1 MQRNT
6 LETVLGAVVLLVA
19 GYFLYL
25 VYSQTDVSTEASGYP
40 LQLRFDSGGS
50 TPVGTDVRIAGVK
63 VGSVIDQYFDP
74 KAYQAVVTI
83 EVQDEVKLP
92 KDTSA
97 VVTSDGLLGDNY
109 ILLNIGG
116 DTAMLA
122 PGERIKNVQ
131 GAINLADLINK
142 FVVGTNSGDSGSG
155 ASN

>member
-1 MQRNT
+1 MERNT

-25 VYSQTDVSTEASGYP
+25 VYSETNVGAEASGYP
-40 LQLRFDSGGS
+40 LELRFDSGGS
-50 TPVGTDVRIAGVK
+50 TGIGTDVRIAGVK
-63 VGSVIDQYFDP
+63 VGSVIDQHFDE
-74 KAYQAVVTI
+74 KAYQAVVKI
-83 EVQDEVKLP
+83 EVEDRVKLP

-116 DTAMLA
+116 DTEMLA
-122 PGERIKNVQ
+122 PGERIRNVQ

-142 FVVGTNSGDSGSG
+142 FVVGTDSGG

>member
-1 MQRNT
+1 MERNT
-6 LETVLGAVVLLVA
+6 LETVLGAVVLVVA
-19 GYFLYL
+19 AWFLYL
-25 VYSQTDVSTEASGYP
+25 VYSQTDVSADTGGYQ

-50 TPVGTDVRIAGVK
+50 TPIGTDVRIAGVK
-63 VGSVIDQYFDP
+63 VGSVTDQHFDP

-83 EVQDEVKLP
+83 EVDDTVKLP

-116 DTAMLA
+116 DTEMLA
-122 PGERIKNVQ
+122 PGERIRNVQ

-142 FVVGTNSGDSGSG
+142 FVVGTNSGSP
-155 ASN
+155 SN

>member
-1 MQRNT
+1 MERNT

-25 VYSQTDVSTEASGYP
+25 VYSQTDVSTEASGYA
-40 LQLRFDSGGS
+40 LELRFDSGGS
-50 TPVGTDVRIAGVK
+50 TGIGTDVRIAGVK
-63 VGSVIDQYFDP
+63 VGTVTDQQFDP

-83 EVQDEVKLP
+83 EMDESVKLP

-109 ILLNIGG
+109 LLLNIGG
-116 DTAMLA
+116 DTEMLA
-122 PGERIKNVQ
+122 PGERIRNVQ

-142 FVVGTNSGDSGSG
+142 FVVGTDSGG

>member
-1 MQRNT
+1 MERNT

-19 GYFLYL
+19 AGFLYL
-25 VYSQTDVSTEASGYP
+25 IYSETEIGASASGYP
-40 LQLRFDSGGS
+40 LELRFDSGGS
-50 TPVGTDVRIAGVK
+50 TIVGTDVRIAGVK
-63 VGSVIDQYFDP
+63 VGSVIDQHLDAA
-74 KAYQAVVTI
+74 AYQAVVTI
-83 EVQDEVKLP
+83 EVDNDVQLP

-116 DTAMLA
+116 DTEMLK
-122 PGERIKNVQ
+122 PNERIRKVQ

-142 FVVGTNSGDSGSG
+142 FVVGTDSG

>member
-1 MQRNT
+1 MERNT

-25 VYSQTDVSTEASGYP
+25 VYSQTDVRAEASGYP
-40 LQLRFDSGGS
+40 LELRFDSGGS
-50 TPVGTDVRIAGVK
+50 TGVGTDVRIAGVK
-63 VGSVIDQYFDP
+63 VGSVIDQRFDP
-74 KAYQAVVTI
+74 KTYQAVVTI
-83 EVQDEVKLP
+83 EMDDDVKLP

-116 DTAMLA
+116 DTEMLA
-122 PGERIKNVQ
+122 AGDRIRNVQ

-142 FVVGTNSGDSGSG
+142 FVVGTDGGG

>member
-1 MQRNT
+1 MERNT

-19 GYFLYL
+19 AGFLYL
-25 VYSQTDVSTEASGYP
+25 IYSETEIGASASGYP
-40 LQLRFDSGGS
+40 LELRFDNGGS
-50 TPVGTDVRIAGVK
+50 TIIGTDVRIAGVK
-63 VGSVIDQYFDP
+63 VGSVIDQDFDAE
-74 KAYQAVVTI
+74 AYQAVVTI
-83 EVQDEVKLP
+83 EVDNSVKLP

-116 DTAMLA
+116 DLEMLA
-122 PGERIKNVQ
+122 PGERIRKVQ

-142 FVVGTNSGDSGSG
+142 FVVGTDSGG

>member
-6 LETVLGAVVLLVA
+6 LETVLGAVVLIAAA
-19 GYFLYL
+19 GFLYL
-25 VYSQTDVSTEASGYP
+25 IYSQTNIGAETGGYN
-40 LQLRFDSGGS
+40 LELRFDSGGS
-50 TPVGTDVRIAGVK
+50 TTVGTDVRIAGVK
-63 VGSVIDQYFDP
+63 VGTVIDQHFDP

-83 EVQDEVKLP
+83 EIEDDVELP

-116 DTAMLA
+116 DTEMLK
-122 PGERIKNVQ
+122 PDERIRNVQ

-142 FVVGTNSGDSGSG
+142 FVVGTDSGG

>member
-1 MQRNT
+1 MERNT

-25 VYSQTDVSTEASGYP
+25 VYSQTDIRAEASGYP
-40 LQLRFDSGGS
+40 LELRFDSGGS
-50 TPVGTDVRIAGVK
+50 TGVGTDVRIAGVK
-63 VGSVIDQYFDP
+63 VGSVIEQRFDP
-74 KAYQAVVTI
+74 KTYQAVVTI
-83 EVQDEVKLP
+83 EMDDAVKLP

-116 DTAMLA
+116 DTEMLVA
-122 PGERIKNVQ
+122 GDRIRNVQ

-142 FVVGTNSGDSGSG
+142 FVVGTNSGG

>member
-1 MQRNT
+1 MERNT

-25 VYSQTDVSTEASGYP
+25 VYSETNVSADASGYS
-40 LQLRFDSGGS
+40 LVLRFDSGGS
-50 TPVGTDVRIAGVK
+50 TGIGTDVRIAGVK
-63 VGSVIDQYFDP
+63 VGSVIDQRFDP
-74 KAYQAVVTI
+74 EAYQAVVTI
-83 EVQDEVKLP
+83 EMNELVKLP

-116 DTAMLA
+116 DTDMLA
-122 PGERIKNVQ
+122 PGDRIRNVQ

-142 FVVGTNSGDSGSG
+142 FVVGTDSGG

>member
-1 MQRNT
+1 MERNT

-19 GYFLYL
+19 AGFLYL
-25 VYSQTDVSTEASGYP
+25 IYSETDVGANTSGYP
-40 LQLRFDSGGS
+40 LELRFDSGGS
-50 TPVGTDVRIAGVK
+50 TIVGTDVRIAGVK
-63 VGSVIDQYFDP
+63 VGSVTDQHLDAA
-74 KAYQAVVTI
+74 AYQAVVTI
-83 EVQDEVKLP
+83 EVDNDVQLP

-116 DTAMLA
+116 DTEMLK
-122 PGERIKNVQ
+122 PNDRIRKVQ

-142 FVVGTNSGDSGSG
+142 FVVGTDSG

>member
-1 MQRNT
+1 MERNT

-25 VYSQTDVSTEASGYP
+25 VYSQTNVGADAGGYQ
-40 LQLRFDSGGS
+40 LVLRFDSGGS
-50 TPVGTDVRIAGVK
+50 TGIGTDVRIAGVK
-63 VGSVIDQYFDP
+63 VGSVVDQHFDP
-74 KAYQAVVTI
+74 QAYQAVVTI
-83 EVQDEVKLP
+83 EMDDDVKLP

-116 DTAMLA
+116 DIETLE
-122 PGERIKNVQ
+122 PNERIRKVQ

-142 FVVGTNSGDSGSG
+142 FVVGTDSGV
-155 ASN
+155 SN

>member
-19 GYFLYL
+19 AWFLYL
-25 VYSQTDVSTEASGYP
+25 IYAQTNVGADATGYP
-40 LQLRFDSGGS
+40 LVLRFDSGGS
-50 TPVGTDVRIAGVK
+50 TIVGTDVRIAGVK
-63 VGSVIDQYFDP
+63 VGSVIDQQFDT

-83 EVQDEVKLP
+83 EMADEVRLP

-116 DTAMLA
+116 DTEMLA
-122 PGERIKNVQ
+122 PGERIRNVQ

-142 FVVGTNSGDSGSG
+142 FVVGTDSGG

>member
-19 GYFLYL
+19 AWFLYL
-25 VYSQTDVSTEASGYP
+25 VYSQTSVGADAGGYK
-40 LQLRFDSGGS
+40 LELRFDSGGS
-50 TPVGTDVRIAGVK
+50 TIVGTDVRIAGVK
-63 VGSVIDQYFDP
+63 VGSVVDQHFDP

-83 EVQDEVKLP
+83 EVEDDVKLP

-116 DTAMLA
+116 DTEMLA
-122 PGERIKNVQ
+122 PGERIRNVQ

-142 FVVGTNSGDSGSG
+142 FVVGTDSGGG

>member
-1 MQRNT
+1 MERNT

-19 GYFLYL
+19 AGFLYL
-25 VYSQTDVSTEASGYP
+25 IYAKTDVADEAGGYP

-50 TPVGTDVRIAGVK
+50 TIVGTDVRIAGVK
-63 VGSVIDQYFDP
+63 VGSVTDQFFDE

-83 EVQDEVKLP
+83 EVESRVKLP

-116 DTAMLA
+116 DAEMLA
-122 PGERIKNVQ
+122 PNERIKSVQ

-142 FVVGTNSGDSGSG
+142 FVVGTDSG

>member
-1 MQRNT
+1 MERNT

-25 VYSQTDVSTEASGYP
+25 VYSQTNVGAEASGYP
-40 LQLRFDSGGS
+40 LELRFDNGGS
-50 TPVGTDVRIAGVK
+50 TGIGTDVRIAGVK
-63 VGSVIDQYFDP
+63 VGSVINQQFDP
-74 KAYQAVVTI
+74 ETYQAVVTI
-83 EVQDEVKLP
+83 EMDESVQLP
-92 KDTSA
+92 KDSSA

-116 DTAMLA
+116 DTEMLA
-122 PGERIKNVQ
+122 AGDRIRNVQ

-142 FVVGTNSGDSGSG
+142 FVVGTDSGG

>member
-1 MQRNT
+1 MA
-6 LETVLGAVVLLVA
+6 LGSSF
-19 GYFLYL
+19 GTRFF
-25 VYSQTDVSTEASGYP
+25 TW
-40 LQLRFDSGGS
+40 LRGEQ
-50 TPVGTDVRIAGVK
+50 VGTDVRIAGVK
-63 VGSVIDQYFDP
+63 VGSVIDQHFDP

-83 EVQDEVKLP
+83 EVDDEVKLP

-116 DTAMLA
+116 DPEMLA
-122 PGERIKNVQ
+122 AGDRIRNVQ

-142 FVVGTNSGDSGSG
+142 FVVGTDSGSG

>member
-1 MQRNT
+1 MERNT

-19 GYFLYL
+19 AGFLYL
-25 VYSQTDVSTEASGYP
+25 IYVKTDVTAETGGYP
-40 LQLRFDSGGS
+40 LELRFDSGGS
-50 TPVGTDVRIAGVK
+50 TTVGTDVRIAGVK
-63 VGSVIDQYFDP
+63 VGSVINQYFDE

-83 EVQDEVKLP
+83 EVENRVKLP

-116 DTAMLA
+116 DAAMLA
-122 PGERIKNVQ
+122 PNERIKSVQ

-142 FVVGTNSGDSGSG
+142 FVVGTDSG

>member
-1 MQRNT
+1 MERNT

-19 GYFLYL
+19 AGFLYL
-25 VYSQTDVSTEASGYP
+25 IYAQTDVGAQTGGYP
-40 LQLRFDSGGS
+40 LELRFDSGGS
-50 TPVGTDVRIAGVK
+50 TIVGTDVRIAGVK
-63 VGSVIDQYFDP
+63 IGSVIDQHFDP
-74 KAYQAVVTI
+74 QAYQAVVTI
-83 EVQDEVKLP
+83 EVDELVKLP

-116 DTAMLA
+116 DAEMLKA
-122 PGERIKNVQ
+122 GERIRNVQ

-142 FVVGTNSGDSGSG
+142 FVVGTDSGG

>member
-1 MQRNT
+1 MHRNT
-6 LETVLGAVVLLVA
+6 LETVLGAVVLIVA
-19 GYFLYL
+19 AGFLYL
-25 VYSQTDVSTEASGYP
+25 VYSQADVGGQSTGYR
-40 LQLRFDSGGS
+40 LELRFDSGGS
-50 TPVGTDVRIAGVK
+50 TTVGTDVRIAGVK
-63 VGSVIDQYFDP
+63 VGSVVDQHFDP

-83 EVQDEVKLP
+83 EVDDEVKLP

-116 DTAMLA
+116 DTEMLA
-122 PGERIKNVQ
+122 AGERIRNVQ

-142 FVVGTNSGDSGSG
+142 FVVGTNSGSG

>member
-1 MQRNT
+1 MERNT

-25 VYSQTDVSTEASGYP
+25 VYSQTNVGADASGYQ
-40 LQLRFDSGGS
+40 LVLRFDSGGS
-50 TPVGTDVRIAGVK
+50 TGIGTDVRIAGVK
-63 VGSVIDQYFDP
+63 VGSVIDQHFDP
-74 KAYQAVVTI
+74 EAYQAVVTI
-83 EVQDEVKLP
+83 EMDEDVKLP

-116 DTAMLA
+116 DSEMLA
-122 PGERIKNVQ
+122 AGERIRNVQ

-142 FVVGTNSGDSGSG
+142 FVVGTDSGG

>member
-1 MQRNT
+1 MERNT

-19 GYFLYL
+19 AGFLYL
-25 VYSQTDVSTEASGYP
+25 IYAKTDVTADAGGYP

-50 TPVGTDVRIAGVK
+50 TTVGTDVRIAGVK
-63 VGSVIDQYFDP
+63 VGSVIGQSFDE

-83 EVQDEVKLP
+83 EVENRVKLP

-116 DTAMLA
+116 DAEMLA
-122 PGERIKNVQ
+122 PNERIKSVQ

-142 FVVGTNSGDSGSG
+142 FVVGTDSGG
-155 ASN
+155 TSN

>member
-1 MQRNT
+1 MERNT

-19 GYFLYL
+19 AGFLYL
-25 VYSQTDVSTEASGYP
+25 IYSETDVGANTSGYP
-40 LQLRFDSGGS
+40 LELRFDSGGS
-50 TPVGTDVRIAGVK
+50 TIVGTDVRIAGVK
-63 VGSVIDQYFDP
+63 IGSVIDQHLDAA
-74 KAYQAVVTI
+74 AYQAVVTI
-83 EVQDEVKLP
+83 EVDSDVQLP

-116 DTAMLA
+116 DTEMLK
-122 PGERIKNVQ
+122 PNERIRKVK

-142 FVVGTNSGDSGSG
+142 VVVGTDSG

>member
-1 MQRNT
+1 MHRNT
-6 LETVLGAVVLLVA
+6 LETVLGAVVLIVA
-19 GYFLYL
+19 AGFLYL
-25 VYSQTDVSTEASGYP
+25 VYSQADVGGQSTGYR
-40 LQLRFDSGGS
+40 LELRFDSGGS
-50 TPVGTDVRIAGVK
+50 TTVGTDVRIAGVK
-63 VGSVIDQYFDP
+63 VGSVVDQHFDP

-83 EVQDEVKLP
+83 EVDDEVKLP

-116 DTAMLA
+116 DTEMLA
-122 PGERIKNVQ
+122 AGERIRNVQ

-142 FVVGTNSGDSGSG
+142 FVVGTNSGRG